1 MQFVALKYIG
11 VSPSMANKLINTI
24 SFAMKES
31 EPLGKPA
38 VEYQGTRKP
47 ANQRNSGHSFWRSPA
62 LAGLENV
69 QSL

>member
-24 SFAMKES
+24 SDAISET
-31 EPLGKPA
+31 EPLCKAA
-38 VEYQGTRKP
+38 VKNKGIRKP
-47 ANQRNSGHSFWRSPA
+47 INPRNTGYFLWRSPA
-62 LAGLENV
+62 LAGIENV